1 MKRLSRRFLKQV
13 KPPIE
18 RLNDLF
24 GGDEYFTGLMIC
36 FLADAVKQY
45 ATDQDRN
52 MRKIEITFN
61 GAFSFEYDLKNS
73 YKYNDN
79 GELENDK

>member
-1 MKRLSRRFLKQV
+1 MRKLSRRFLKQV

-24 GGDEYFTGLMIC
+24 DGDEYFTGLMIC

-45 ATDQDRN
+45 ATDQERN

-61 GAFSFEYDLKNS
+61 GAFSFEYDLRNGN
-73 YKYNDN
+73 YKYNDK
-79 GELENDK
+79 GELE